1 MTIPSSQ
8 LRASAGQGGIVQGFH
23 LLRSQDLFRNGSYG
37 MQSAFPPSIMIP
49 STVLNQ
55 HKYLSFL
62 CKRMAHPITRL
73 QKMAYWIVLFE
84 NQMIRKII
92 FFVDKSYHPLWRF
105 TIEMWPCV
113 HFSEVNPARKG
124 EQGGH
129 KMSISSCLALTRIWS
144 WHTAAE
150 RGWFN
155 KHKEG
160 QVVWCVYICM
170 CKEQQDTGSWRNLEG
185 NGS

>member
-1 MTIPSSQ
+1 MGNLVGRLPGPSQASVGQASDDHPQ
-8 LRASAGQGGIVQGFH
+8 LATESICRGQGSIVQGFH
-23 LLRSQDLFRNGSYG
+23 LLRSQDLFRNGSCG

-49 STVLNQ
+49 STVLDQ

-105 TIEMWPCV
+105 TIEM
-113 HFSEVNPARKG
+113 
-124 EQGGH
+124 
-129 KMSISSCLALTRIWS
+129 
-144 WHTAAE
+144 
-150 RGWFN
+150 
-155 KHKEG
+155 
-160 QVVWCVYICM
+160 
-170 CKEQQDTGSWRNLEG
+170 
-185 NGS
+185 